1 MINMFMLH
9 SPVLDMNWKLKFFL
23 FVILSVP
30 AFSGYP
36 LNLVD
41 SEIIPGITKGWFLYF
56 LLINSS
62 VLAVNGKRFFENTVA
77 IAALISL
84 PVVFLGAVISYMIY
98 WSGLGYADGPSAY
111 SPHYVSLCM
120 TMLTV
125 IPLSL
130 TMIAVVPFHEFEHN
144 LLKSRSG
151 VSKPRRFFLMFL
163 RVFNHII
170 YSVIPSILET
180 LREERH
186 YNQWARR
193 ELMQESEL
201 SLTGSGRNIHRKL
214 KSLIREMIQLAVE
227 GICASI
233 QYIPLWAVEISQ
245 LPDRKTDKNK

>member
-1 MINMFMLH
+1 
-9 SPVLDMNWKLKFFL
+9 MNWKLKFYL
-23 FVILSVP
+23 FVIMSVP

-36 LNLVD
+36 LNWVD

-62 VLAVNGKRFFENTVA
+62 VLIVNGKRFFENTLA

-84 PVVFLGAVISYMIY
+84 PVVFLGATISYMIY
-98 WSGLGYADGPSAY
+98 WVGLGYADGPSAY
-111 SPHYVSLCM
+111 SSHYVSLCM

-130 TMIAVVPFHEFEHN
+130 TMIAIVPFHEFEHN

-151 VSKPRRFFLMFL
+151 VSKQQRFFLMFL

-170 YSVIPSILET
+170 YSVIPNILET
-180 LREERH
+180 LREERYH
-186 YNQWARR
+186 SQWADR
-193 ELMQESEL
+193 ELRPKSDL
-201 SLTGSGRNIHRKL
+201 SLTGRGRSIHRKL
-214 KSLIREMIQLAVE
+214 KDLIREMIQLAVE

-245 LPDRKTDKNK
+245 LPDRKKNGYKYKQ

>member
-1 MINMFMLH
+1 MH
-9 SPVLDMNWKLKFFL
+9 WKLKLIF

-36 LNLVD
+36 LNLLD
-41 SEIIPGITKGWFLYF
+41 TEIISGITRGWFLYF
-56 LLINSS
+56 LLINTSIL
-62 VLAVNGKRFFENTVA
+62 VVNGKQFFENTVA

-84 PVVFLGAVISYMIY
+84 PVVFLGAAISYLIY
-98 WSGLGYADGPSAY
+98 WSGLGYADGPPAY
-111 SPHYVSLCM
+111 SSHYISLCI

-151 VSKPRRFFLMFL
+151 VSKPQRFFLMFL

-170 YSVIPSILET
+170 YSVIPNIIET
-180 LREERH
+180 LREERCYH
-186 YNQWARR
+186 QWVGR
-193 ELMQESEL
+193 ERMLESDL
-201 SLTGSGRNIHRKL
+201 SLSAKGRSIHPKL
-214 KSLIREMIQLAVE
+214 MSLIREMIQLAVE

-233 QYIPLWAVEISQ
+233 QYVPLWAVEISQ
-245 LPDRKTDKNK
+245 LPNRKKDKDKQKS

>member
-1 MINMFMLH
+1 
-9 SPVLDMNWKLKFFL
+9 MNWKLKFYL

-41 SEIIPGITKGWFLYF
+41 SEIISGVTTGWFLYF
-56 LLINSS
+56 LLINLSIL
-62 VLAVNGKRFFENTVA
+62 VVHGKQFFENTIA

-84 PVVFLGAVISYMIY
+84 PVVFLGASISYVIY
-98 WSGLGYADGPSAY
+98 WSGLGYSAGPSAY
-111 SPHYVSLCM
+111 SSHYVSLSI

-125 IPLSL
+125 IPLAL
-130 TMIAVVPFHEFEHN
+130 TMIAIVPFHEFEQK

-151 VSKPRRFFLMFL
+151 ISKLQRFFLMFL
-163 RVFNHII
+163 RVFNHILF
-170 YSVIPSILET
+170 SVIPNIIET
-180 LREERH
+180 LREERN
-186 YNQWARR
+186 YNQWAGR
-193 ELMQESEL
+193 ELMQESDL
-201 SLTGSGRNIHRKL
+201 YLIGRGRSMHRRL

-245 LPDRKTDKNK
+245 LQDRKKDNDKPER